1 MKKLLAFLMALT
13 MLLSLVACGGN
24 NSGKDNGKNDSAS
37 SDSKDTTSD
46 AGSSDSAAEP
56 IKIGVFQPLTGANAA
71 GGQLEYEGIQL
82 ANKLY
87 PEVLGRPV
95 ELVVV
100 DNKSDQVEAAT
111 AAARLVEEEEVDVVL
126 GSWGSSLS
134 MAGGDSFKNTKTPA
148 IACSATSPNV
158 TLGNDYYF
166 RVCFLENFMGVAMSS
181 YASDVLGVTR
191 GAMICEVTNDTN
203 MGIRAVINEEFP
215 ARGGEIVAEASYSVG
230 DQDFTSQIM
239 TVMANDPEVV
249 FIASNYA
256 EAALLIKQAR
266 GLGYD
271 VPFLGTDTLD
281 VEAFIEVGGADVEGV
296 VYCTFF
302 DSEATIND
310 VTEQFVTE
318 YREMFDAEGSAL
330 AALGFD
336 SYLAAIRAI
345 EAAGSTDG
353 EAVQAALDELT
364 FDGATGTITFDEN
377 GDAVKDM
384 IVLRTVKD
392 GKATYHDTYYIDD
405 IA

>member
-1 MKKLLAFLMALT
+1 MKKFIAILMALV
-13 MLLSLVACGGN
+13 MVLSLVACGGSKEEAPKADAPAAEAPAAE
-24 NSGKDNGKNDSAS
+24 SG
-37 SDSKDTTSD
+37 
-46 AGSSDSAAEP
+46 AEP

-82 ANKLY
+82 ANELY

-111 AAARLVEEEEVDVVL
+111 AAARLVEEEKVDVVL

-134 MAGGDSFKNTKTPA
+134 MAGGDSFKNSQTPA
-148 IACSATSPNV
+148 IGCSCTSPNV

-181 YASDVLGVTR
+181 YAREVLGVTR

-215 ARGGEIVAEASYSVG
+215 ARGGEIVSEASYSVG

-239 TVMANDPEVV
+239 TVMAAEPEVL

-271 VPFLGTDTLD
+271 VPILGTDTMD
-281 VEAFIEVGGADVEGV
+281 VDAFIEVGGAEVEGT

-302 DSEATIND
+302 DAEATIND
-310 VTEQFVTE
+310 VTTQFVE
-318 YREMFDAEGSAL
+318 GYEAKFGRVGSAL
-330 AALGFD
+330 SALGFD
-336 SYLAAIRAI
+336 SYLAAIKAI

-353 EAVQAALDELT
+353 AAVQAALAELT

-384 IVLRTVKD
+384 IVLREVKD
-392 GKATYHDTYYIDD
+392 GKATYHDTYYIKDL
-405 IA
+405 A